1 MKFIFVL
8 AFFFTVVS
16 CSEFDGIQ
24 RLNVI
29 FGEQMRVKGILAP
42 FVEKFT
48 LDFNSVVVFH
58 QLVNQLELTSRDL
71 PAAQTFLDY
80 IKFTYELQDRFER
93 ETVYPYQKRF
103 QDFRV
108 LYEVQ
113 DGLSD
118 KQKYAADAVIENA
131 IEQTVDRKLRI
142 VKYLNDMS
150 TELSGIEEKV
160 DAIKRALVSVEKA
173 ASEHNDDS
181 VKLAFEE
188 LKKSTQIVLDLI
200 GDKTLKRSLFSPM
213 NEAVKTIDDILDEL
227 AKKLRKITVSLDWK
241 KSSWSFF

>member
-8 AFFFTVVS
+8 ALFFTVAS

-48 LDFNSVVVFH
+48 LDFNSVVVFR

-131 IEQTVDRKLRI
+131 IEKTVDRKLRI
-142 VKYLNDMS
+142 VKYLSEMS
-150 TELSGIEEKV
+150 TELNGIEEKV

-173 ASEHNDDS
+173 ASGHNDDS

-188 LKKSTQIVLDLI
+188 LKKSTQNVLDLV

-227 AKKLRKITVSLDWK
+227 AKKLRKITVSLD
-241 KSSWSFF
+241 